1 MDIHANDIEPMHTDA
16 TDAGDS
22 RLDLNMYSQIPT
34 VIIEQRHEG
43 TESAK
48 HVDETSLDDNPITI
62 EHMDRI
68 RE

>member
-1 MDIHANDIEPMHTDA
+1 MDIHANDIEPIH

-34 VIIEQRHEG
+34 VIIEQKHEE
-43 TESAK
+43 TQSTK
-48 HVDETSLDDNPITI
+48 MVDETSLDDNPYNQD
-62 EHMDRI
+62 MDRI